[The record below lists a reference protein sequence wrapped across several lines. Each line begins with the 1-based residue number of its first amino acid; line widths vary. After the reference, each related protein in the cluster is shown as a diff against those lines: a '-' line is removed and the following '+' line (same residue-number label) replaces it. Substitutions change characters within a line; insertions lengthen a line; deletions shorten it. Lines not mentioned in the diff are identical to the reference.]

1 MKWGG
6 AGVFQVT
13 TRKDHVARLV
23 KAAILAGKVKPG
35 ERIVELELA
44 QDLGIGNTAVR
55 EALFELQ
62 RQGFVTRQANR
73 GTFVTELTREDA
85 QQIFRVRRELE
96 GLAAELVEGRLTE
109 TDERALRQLIEAM
122 RKTAFERDLDAF
134 SKADLDFHQTI
145 WRLSRNRFLEE
156 ALLTMVGPLFAVFVM
171 RDRSVSREELSRSA
185 QRHRDILHALIRGS
199 GSRSV
204 MEDSLQYFLQQQMSM
219 TFGSGPKDRQVEEEI
234 TGTISDPASAVTRV

>member
-1 MKWGG
+1 MKWAG
-6 AGVFQVT
+6 ADVFQVT

-109 TDERALRQLIEAM
+109 ADERALRQLIEAM

-171 RDRSVSREELSRSA
+171 RDRSVSREELLRSA
-185 QRHRDILHALIRGS
+185 QRHGDILDALIRGS

-204 MEDSLQYFLQQQMSM
+204 MEDSLQYFLQQQMNM
-219 TFGSGPKDRQVEEEI
+219 TPE
-234 TGTISDPASAVTRV
+234 